1 MKGSALLVLVLIL
14 SVDVFAQSP
23 KAQSDAP
30 DLTVIKKSWRKES
43 YYIPALSADPFRA
56 NDEQAQLNRA
66 RRDNSSS
73 NRVRVQEG
81 NTPEQTTVPK
91 TKPKPAGSEGAYVRF
106 TYRVTVKNS
115 SAKTITNVAWNYGT
129 HSFQSQVKIRTGKS
143 TELVGMT
150 NKPPSSVVD
159 AGDAQLAEEVVIH
172 RIQYEDG
179 SFWERPDN

>member
-1 MKGSALLVLVLIL
+1 MKGPTLLLLVLLL
-14 SVDVFAQSP
+14 SVDVFAQTP
-23 KAQSDAP
+23 KAQSDSP

-43 YYIPALSADPFRA
+43 YYVPALSADPLRA
-56 NDEQAQLNRA
+56 NDDQAKLNRA

-73 NRVRVQEG
+73 NKVRVQEG

-91 TKPKPAGSEGAYVRF
+91 TKPAESDGAHVRF

-115 SAKTITNVAWNYGT
+115 SAKTITGVAWNYGK
-129 HSFQSQVKIRTGKS
+129 HSFQSRVKIRTGKS

-150 NKPPSSVVD
+150 NKPPSSVID
-159 AGDAQLAEEVVIH
+159 AGDAQLSEEVVIR